1 VADQAVKSSTSGL
14 NAPGRKNRQQSDL
27 GMALIFILPALIG
40 FLVFYIYPSIKGFY
54 YSLTRYNL
62 LGTPTYIGLDN
73 YKKLLHDNLLGN
85 ALKVTTEYVIFN
97 IFFQTILAIGLA
109 VLMQRLTKSVIVR
122 GTLLLPFL
130 ISNVIAAMLWFW
142 LLDYQVGLVNQF
154 LGFIHI
160 DKIAF
165 FGDEFWAIPT
175 IAFVNVW
182 RHMGYTALLVFA
194 GLQTIPG
201 YVYEAAAVDG
211 STEWKSFWRITLPL
225 LRPILALVMVIT
237 VTGSFQVFDTVAVTT
252 RGGPVNASRVLQ
264 YYIYQKGFTQGQF
277 GYASAI
283 SVVLFLILAIVAIF
297 QLRVLNAG
305 ESDLA

>member
-1 VADQAVKSSTSGL
+1 
-14 NAPGRKNRQQSDL
+14 
-27 GMALIFILPALIG
+27 
-40 FLVFYIYPSIKGFY
+40 
-54 YSLTRYNL
+54 
-62 LGTPTYIGLDN
+62 
-73 YKKLLHDNLLGN
+73 
-85 ALKVTTEYVIFN
+85 
-97 IFFQTILAIGLA
+97 
-109 VLMQRLTKSVIVR
+109 
-122 GTLLLPFL
+122 
-130 ISNVIAAMLWFW
+130 
-142 LLDYQVGLVNQF
+142 VGLVNQF